1 MASCCSADPRLLRDD
16 PAACPACGTKGRAV
30 PLVTLKSLLKPR
42 ALELLDAGRQY
53 LFCPAAGCEVVY
65 FTDTPQPVYT
75 LTDLKVPVF
84 PKDAGD
90 DVPVCYCFH
99 WTRRRLREDLLAHG
113 RSTAPAA
120 ISALVRRGVCGCEVN
135 NPQGSCCLGNVQR
148 VVRELQEA
156 RAAAGGAGGDGGAA
170 GPA

>member
-1 MASCCSADPRLLRDD
+1 MASCCGVDPRGVRHD
-16 PAACPACGTKGRAV
+16 PGACPACGTRGKPV

-42 ALELLDAGRQY
+42 ALALLDAERQY
-53 LFCPAAGCEVVY
+53 LFCPSPDCDVVY
-65 FTDTPQPVYT
+65 FADAPELLYAV
-75 LTDLKVPVF
+75 TDLKVPVF

-148 VVRELQEA
+148 VLQELQPA
-156 RAAAGGAGGDGGAA
+156 PAPAGRGTAGA
-170 GPA
+170 